1 MNEIKSGSEVEIL
14 PSFAFGEDGT
24 KCYPDAH
31 EVGKI
36 AVVTDVLGN
45 GEYAI
50 KTKEGG
56 IYWARENDIR
66 LPTKR
71 AADHPAIE
79 LLHRFYDAWQSRADD
94 EIIDALVLEMGAV
107 LKTAGGG

>member
-14 PSFAFGEDGT
+14 PSFAFGEDGI

-71 AADHPAIE
+71 VPDVCHLCGTTYVMSAYFCHNCGK
-79 LLHRFYDAWQSRADD
+79 RR
-94 EIIDALVLEMGAV
+94 
-107 LKTAGGG
+107 